1 MSKTPKNKID
11 YVAWGLDDATPG
23 NIDESMAE
31 RQRIFKRISRSLDRM
46 AFLLLV
52 STVAQVALIY
62 TIYTQF

>member
-1 MSKTPKNKID
+1 MSNTSKNKID

-23 NIDESMAE
+23 NIKESTVE
-31 RQRIFKRISRSLDRM
+31 RQRIFKRISRRLDRI

-62 TIYTQF
+62 TIYTQL